1 MRVQNFSNAKITSIY
16 TSQPLTI
23 NSIQTIDI
31 PENQLDKF
39 VNIAAKLGV
48 IETRILGDQNI
59 LDLVMKLVQSSLRAS
74 QLELSDLTQVICVT
88 QTNQY
93 LIPGFSSL
101 LQNYLQFSEGTRFI
115 DLSQGCAG
123 FVDGVQLA
131 AQLCTQPADKILLI
145 TSEVMSSTLDPQDFG
160 NRLLFGDAC
169 SVTLIEFDQR
179 APEILGFMK
188 YDGTGYGGAFLKS
201 NNFNDGA
208 NYFSLNGPAVFSLA
222 LKAFDDAKIFIKQVG
237 LDFKDLDAIIP
248 HQANTF
254 ILEKIAARHLI
265 RDSLVNEIKYTG
277 NTSSNS
283 IPVGMTTHFERTGKK
298 FGKKTLCVG
307 FGNGFSW
314 GAILVD
320 FSNTHFEKT

>member
-1 MRVQNFSNAKITSIY
+1 MKVKNFSNVKITSIY
-16 TSQPLTI
+16 TSQPSTI

-31 PENQLDKF
+31 PENQFEKF
-39 VNIAAKLGV
+39 ANIAAKLGV
-48 IETRILGDQNI
+48 DETRIMGEQNV
-59 LDLVMKLVQSSLRAS
+59 LDLVVKLVQSTLGTS
-74 QLELSDLTQVICVT
+74 QLEFSDLTQVICVT

-93 LIPGFSSL
+93 VVPGFSSL
-101 LQNYLQFSEGTRFI
+101 LQNYLDFSEGTRFI

-131 AQLCTQPADKILLI
+131 AQLCIQPEDKILLI
-145 TSEVMSSTLDPQDFG
+145 TSEVMSSILDPQDFG

-169 SVTLIEFDQR
+169 SVTLLEYEEG

-188 YDGTGYGGAFLKS
+188 YDGTGYRGAFLKS
-201 NNFNDGA
+201 NNFNDGD

-222 LKAFDDAKIFIKQVG
+222 LKAFDDAKTFVNQVG
-237 LDFKDLDAIIP
+237 FEFKDLDAIIP

-254 ILEKIAARHLI
+254 ILEIIAAKHSIMDLV
-265 RDSLVNEIKYTG
+265 VNEMKYTG

-283 IPVGMTTHFERTGKK
+283 IPIGMTTHFERTGKK

-320 FSNTHFEKT
+320 FSNTHFGTN